1 MGKSK
6 RVVKPN
12 HSFKNKKPRYNKK
25 GGGFFGL
32 FGGDDEK
39 NDVNAGET
47 PANAPAANAPAANAP
62 TAPVDANK
70 ANKEECCPCNK
81 NNIGDMLYPKNILEH
96 TENKIV
102 NAQNKVVNAVN
113 GQVNEVKK
121 TVQEKTG
128 LLDAFFGNSKDNKPE
143 VVDKPEV
150 VNKPAL
156 GQAGGRKRKRRISK
170 RRISRKGRKS
180 QRRSKKSK
188 RITRRR
194 R

>member
-1 MGKSK
+1 MLK
-6 RVVKPN
+6 RN
-12 HSFKNKKPRYNKK
+12 HIMS
-25 GGGFFGL
+25 
-32 FGGDDEK
+32 
-39 NDVNAGET
+39 
-47 PANAPAANAPAANAP
+47 
-62 TAPVDANK
+62 
-70 ANKEECCPCNK
+70 C
-81 NNIGDMLYPKNILEH
+81 
-96 TENKIV
+96 
-102 NAQNKVVNAVN
+102 
-113 GQVNEVKK
+113 
-121 TVQEKTG
+121 
-128 LLDAFFGNSKDNKPE
+128 FGNSKDNKPE